1 MLEKLQEFLEQEEEL
16 LADFQDD
23 LSMYSP
29 FTKEHSKAYSL
40 WAAQAIRVRALQD
53 AYVDLL
59 K

>member
-1 MLEKLQEFLEQEEEL
+1 MLEKLQEFLEQEAEL

-23 LSMYSP
+23 LSMYAP

-40 WAAQAIRVRALQD
+40 WAVQAIRVRALLE
-53 AYVDLL
+53 AVDLL